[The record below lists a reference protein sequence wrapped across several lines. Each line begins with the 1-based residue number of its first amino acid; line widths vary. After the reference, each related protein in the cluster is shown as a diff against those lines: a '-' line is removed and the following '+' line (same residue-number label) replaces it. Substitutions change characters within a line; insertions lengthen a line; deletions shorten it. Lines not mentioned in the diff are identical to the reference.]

1 MKLLTFIVLL
11 PFVVELVAD
20 LILINRGKKDL
31 SATVRLVMFLLVSID
46 YSGSTW
52 NDINLQTSYLLWA
65 LAPYCFFDNALSI
78 ARWRSF
84 SKWDKL
90 GETKDYDKFLKSLR
104 LKPWVLLILRVISFI
119 GILLLA
125 NML

>member
-11 PFVVELVAD
+11 PFIVELVAD

-52 NDINLQTSYLLWA
+52 NDIHLQTSYLLWA
-65 LAPYCFFDNALSI
+65 LAPYMFFDPVLNI
-78 ARWRSF
+78 FRFRSF
-84 SKWDKL
+84 KKWDYK
-90 GETKDYDKFLKSLR
+90 GQTKEYDKFINRFNPRFLMVLR
-104 LKPWVLLILRVISFI
+104 WIAFL
-119 GILLLA
+119 GILYLA
-125 NML
+125 NLV

>member
-52 NDINLQTSYLLWA
+52 NDIHLQASYLLWA
-65 LAPYCFFDNALSI
+65 LAPYMFFDPVLNI
-78 ARWRSF
+78 FRFRSF
-84 SKWDKL
+84 KKWDYK
-90 GETKDYDKFLKSLR
+90 GQTKEYDKFINRFNPRFLM
-104 LKPWVLLILRVISFI
+104 VLRVIAFLVI
-119 GILLLA
+119 IWGA
-125 NML
+125 NKIN